1 MKARI
6 LIIAVLITSFAGVL
20 PAVDQQL
27 LGMVMPDAKVLAGVN
42 VVSAVNSPF
51 GQYILAQMAPKEQE
65 FQMMAALTGF
75 DPRKDLVELL
85 AATNGVQGSN
95 SGLALAKGTFNVSA
109 ITTAATSHG
118 AATEQY
124 NGATIVTDPNSKTPA
139 GIAFLGSSIAVAGP
153 LDQVKAAID
162 RQSKAPAI
170 DSNLQ
175 NQANSL
181 SGSQDAWFV
190 SLIGPPP
197 LQLPAG
203 KGGTPV
209 TPVPANALQQIVG
222 GSAGVKFGPNV
233 VVTAQATADNA
244 ADATNIAGML
254 QFLQNMAKMQADK
267 NPQAAELA
275 NALTVST
282 SGNTINVNLTISQ
295 DQLQKLTSQSHPA
308 ATKKGRPEPKK

>member
-6 LIIAVLITSFAGVL
+6 LIIAVLVTGFAGVL
-20 PAVDQQL
+20 PAVDQTL

-65 FQMMAALTGF
+65 FQTMATMTGF

-85 AATNGVQGSN
+85 AATNGVPGSN
-95 SGLALAKGTFNVSA
+95 SGVVLAKGTFLVSA

-118 AATEQY
+118 ATVEQY

-153 LDQVKAAID
+153 LDQVKAAVD
-162 RQSKAPAI
+162 RQSKAAVI
-170 DSNLQ
+170 DQNLKD
-175 NQANSL
+175 QASAL
-181 SGSQDAWFV
+181 SGTQDAWFV

-197 LQLPAG
+197 LQLPTG

-209 TPVPANALQQIVG
+209 TPIPTNALQQIVG
-222 GSAGVKFGPNV
+222 GSAGVKFGANV

-244 ADATNIAGML
+244 TDATNIAGML

-275 NALTVST
+275 NALTVSAT
-282 SGNTINVNLTISQ
+282 GNTINATFTISQ
-295 DQLQKLTSQSHPA
+295 DQIQKLTAPHPA
-308 ATKKGRPEPKK
+308 AARKTRPEPKK